1 MSFGPSLSWKF
12 WTNYKRLFYA
22 GTFDVSRVQFGSL
35 DTCLDCASVESC
47 SVNLQCE
54 KKELCIEKS
63 SNIAI
68 NIRKI

>member
-1 MSFGPSLSWKF
+1 MSFGQVCLGNF
-12 WTNYKRLFYA
+12 GQTMGETILC
-22 GTFDVSRVQFGSL
+22 GDFDVSRVQFGSL